1 MLQLAPSCCAVE
13 CITESAIRCAG
24 GVNIGS
30 VTKSC
35 CSESYRDRVLRLLP
49 RVVLRMIILRVLL
62 CCCAGS
68 IRRQSTDR
76 VSRLC
81 YDQPGEVLACQTT
94 GKLLD
99 FFK

>member
-1 MLQLAPSCCAVE
+1 M
-13 CITESAIRCAG
+13 
-24 GVNIGS
+24 
-30 VTKSC
+30 
-35 CSESYRDRVLRLLP
+35 RLYLS
-49 RVVLRMIILRVLL
+49 I
-62 CCCAGS
+62 CAGS

-99 FFK
+99 FFKYV